1 MLGYSFCKFCNSC
14 RDFNCFTWNNNF
26 NRKEK
31 LAPRV
36 EDATD
41 YYCFVSF
48 HFVTR
53 ILRIIRWIIINH
65 DHLINPIHWQLIR
78 IIHSPPVVR
87 ANNWS
92 DDRCNDRLRDSQN
105 EIRRNSKSANS
116 EILDIIITA
125 NSWHFQML
133 LLLRFFI
140 LGNEKKWNDPENLR
154 NDVKLTISLRL
165 PRILFGVEGGLSL
178 TSSLEIASR
187 TGGGRGTLE

>member
-125 NSWHFQML
+125 NSWIKFSNVIIITIFYPRQWKKMK
-133 LLLRFFI
+133 RSRKFEKRREIDNFI
-140 LGNEKKWNDPENLR
+140 K
-154 NDVKLTISLRL
+154 
-165 PRILFGVEGGLSL
+165 
-178 TSSLEIASR
+178 IAAHPFRS
-187 TGGGRGTLE
+187 GGGALVNVITGNC